1 MRLVVTMIMGSVL
14 RGRVLLIDLCMWT
27 RNGAR
32 TLPVVLDRINKVV
45 PEGVVNQRLVVDDC
59 STDNSRDIAVS
70 LGWRVVSNRG
80 RGISDGANTALSY
93 VETDLFCSFE
103 QDVLVSPLWF
113 SRVSRLMDRGAAAAC
128 GLRFLPKNSFCY
140 NIDSYLLS
148 HNGGDYGKTLDNT
161 FWNTEVLNTIGG
173 FPKVTNAFT
182 ETVLHEELKRLG
194 YRWLVDYGVRSLHLH
209 GGLWDELRHY
219 YFYGANL
226 PELNKRLG
234 WRNNVFSKCVKSPGA
249 ALRMAFST
257 GDPRLFVSYPLC
269 RLAMLGGYLRGCA

>member
-1 MRLVVTMIMGSVL
+1 MIMGSVL

-194 YRWLVDYGVRSLHLH
+194 YRWLVDYGVRSIHLH

-219 YFYGANL
+219 RFYGANL

-249 ALRMAFST
+249 ALHMAFAT
-257 GDPRLFVSYPLC
+257 KDPKLILSYPLC
-269 RLAMLGGYLRGCA
+269 RLAMLGGYLHGCP